1 MTEKS
6 KFKGYLAGIIAA
18 VAYGTNP
25 LAALFL
31 YQEGF
36 NPPSVIFYRFT
47 FAVLILAVIL
57 LIQRVPFKISRHE
70 FKVLLSLGMLFAA
83 SALSLYTSFKHLD
96 SGVASTILFAYPVM
110 VAVIMAVFFK
120 ERASTVMI
128 ISIVLS
134 IAGILLL
141 YQGEGDAKMS
151 LWGVLLVLISSLTYA
166 VYIVVV
172 NRSEI
177 SMPPFKMTFY
187 IMAFAAIVIGV
198 YSLCVPG
205 SRIMA
210 IPSWTAFGWICMAA
224 VVPTIIAMTML
235 NIGIA
240 NAGSTPTAIVGAL
253 EPVTAVCISVLV
265 FDGLFTARLVLGIAL
280 ILTAVLLIINPAK
293 GTSQVAFHKMKS
305 TVHGLMAR
313 HGNHGRT
320 IDRRYQR

>member
-1 MTEKS
+1 MAETS

-25 LAALFL
+25 LGALFL

-47 FAVLILAVIL
+47 FAVIILAVIL
-57 LIQRVPFKISRHE
+57 LVQKVPFKITNFE
-70 FKVLLSLGMLFAA
+70 FKVLLSLGVLFAA

-120 ERASTVMI
+120 ERASMMMI
-128 ISIVLS
+128 LSIVLS
-134 IAGILLL
+134 IVGILLL
-141 YQGEGDAKMS
+141 YQGDGDAKMS
-151 LWGVLLVLISSLTYA
+151 LWGVILVLISSLTYA

-172 NRSEI
+172 NRTQI

-187 IMAFAAIVIGV
+187 IMAFAAVVIAL
-198 YSLCVPG
+198 YSFCVPG

-210 IPSWTAFGWICMAA
+210 IPSWTALGWICMVAI
-224 VVPTIIAMTML
+224 VPTIIAMTML
-235 NIGIA
+235 NIGILH
-240 NAGSTPTAIVGAL
+240 AGSTPTAILGAL

-265 FDGLFTARLVLGIAL
+265 FDGLFTVRLVCGIVL
-280 ILTAVLLIINPAK
+280 ILAAVLLIIKN
-293 GTSQVAFHKMKS
+293 
-305 TVHGLMAR
+305 
-313 HGNHGRT
+313 N
-320 IDRRYQR
+320 

>member
-1 MTEKS
+1 MMTEKS
-6 KFKGYLAGIIAA
+6 KIKGYLAGIIAA

-25 LAALFL
+25 LGALFL

-47 FAVLILAVIL
+47 FAVIILAIIL
-57 LIQRVPFKISRHE
+57 LVQKVPFKITKFE
-70 FKVLLSLGMLFAA
+70 FKVLLSLGVLFAA

-120 ERASTVMI
+120 ERASVMMI

-134 IAGILLL
+134 IIGILLL
-141 YQGEGDAKMS
+141 YQGEGEAKMS
-151 LWGVLLVLISSLTYA
+151 LWGVTLVLISSLTYA

-172 NRSEI
+172 NRTQI

-187 IMAFAAIVIGV
+187 IMAFAAVVIGI
-198 YSLCVPG
+198 YSFCVPG

-210 IPSWTAFGWICMAA
+210 IPSWTALGWICMVAI
-224 VVPTIIAMTML
+224 VPTIIAMTML
-235 NIGIA
+235 NIGILH
-240 NAGSTPTAIVGAL
+240 AGSTPTAILGAL

-265 FDGLFTARLVLGIAL
+265 FDGLFTVRLVCGIAL
-280 ILTAVLLIINPAK
+280 ILAAVLLIIKN
-293 GTSQVAFHKMKS
+293 
-305 TVHGLMAR
+305 
-313 HGNHGRT
+313 
-320 IDRRYQR
+320 

>member
-57 LIQRVPFKISRHE
+57 LIQRVPFKISRRE

-134 IAGILLL
+134 VAGILLL
-141 YQGEGDAKMS
+141 YQGDGDAKMS
-151 LWGVLLVLISSLTYA
+151 LWGVILVLISSLTYA

-187 IMAFAAIVIGV
+187 IMAFAAMVIAV
-198 YSLCVPG
+198 YSFCVPG

-210 IPSWTAFGWICMAA
+210 IPTWTALGWICMAA
-224 VVPTIIAMTML
+224 VVPR
-235 NIGIA
+235 
-240 NAGSTPTAIVGAL
+240 S
-253 EPVTAVCISVLV
+253 
-265 FDGLFTARLVLGIAL
+265 
-280 ILTAVLLIINPAK
+280 
-293 GTSQVAFHKMKS
+293 
-305 TVHGLMAR
+305 
-313 HGNHGRT
+313 
-320 IDRRYQR
+320 RYRC